1 MEKLAAKEEEIMQ
14 ILWEIEKGLV
24 SDIITRLPDPKP
36 PHSTISSV
44 VRRLE
49 RKGFVGYKAYGKTH
63 EYFPLVSKGD
73 YKKRTFRELL
83 HNYFDNSFGK
93 VVSFIAKEEKLSKED
108 IKELEKLIQQS
119 SLQKKPKDEELDT

>member
-1 MEKLAAKEEEIMQ
+1 MEKLAIKEEEVMQ

-49 RKGFVGYKAYGKTH
+49 RKGFVGHKAYGKTF

-73 YKKRTFRELL
+73 YKNRTFREMLN
-83 HNYFDNSFGK
+83 NYFDNSLGK
-93 VVSFIAKEEKLSKED
+93 VVSFIAKEEKLTQED
-108 IKELEKLIQQS
+108 IKELEKLIQQNS
-119 SLQKKPKDEELDT
+119 QHRKTKNE

>member
-1 MEKLAAKEEEIMQ
+1 MEKLASKEEEVMQ

-24 SDIITRLPDPKP
+24 SDIITMVPNPKP

-49 RKGFVGYKAYGKTH
+49 RKGFVGHKAYGKTH
-63 EYFPLVSKGD
+63 EYFPLVTKGD
-73 YKKRTFRELL
+73 YKKRTFKELIY
-83 HNYFDNSFGK
+83 NYFDNSLGK
-93 VVSFIAKEEKLSKED
+93 VVSFIAKEEKLSQED

-119 SLQKKPKDEELDT
+119 SQRKKPKDE

>member
-1 MEKLAAKEEEIMQ
+1 MEKLAIKEEEIMQ

-24 SDIITRLPDPKP
+24 SNIITMLPDPKP

-49 RKGFVGYKAYGKTH
+49 RKGFVGHKAYGKTH

-73 YKKRTFRELL
+73 YKKSTFRELL

-93 VVSFIAKEEKLSKED
+93 VVSFIAKEEKLSQED

-119 SLQKKPKDEELDT
+119 SQRKKPKDE